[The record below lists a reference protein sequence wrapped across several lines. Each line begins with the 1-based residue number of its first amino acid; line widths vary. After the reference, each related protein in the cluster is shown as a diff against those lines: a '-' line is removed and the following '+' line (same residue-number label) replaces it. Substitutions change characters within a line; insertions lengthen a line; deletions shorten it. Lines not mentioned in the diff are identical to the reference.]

1 MWEDL
6 KGNTWSWSEQ
16 GFKVSIRIVYFS
28 RNWVEDYFIF
38 QFYFVNVSF
47 NLKQKISEDESPSK
61 LYDFQRV
68 AG

>member
-1 MWEDL
+1 M
-6 KGNTWSWSEQ
+6 
-16 GFKVSIRIVYFS
+16 
-28 RNWVEDYFIF
+28 EDYFIF

-61 LYDFQRV
+61 LCDFQRV